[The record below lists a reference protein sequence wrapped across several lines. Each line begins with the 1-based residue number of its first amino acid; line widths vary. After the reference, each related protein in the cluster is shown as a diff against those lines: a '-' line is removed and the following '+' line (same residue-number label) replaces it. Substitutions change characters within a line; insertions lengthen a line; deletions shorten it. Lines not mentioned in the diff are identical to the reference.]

1 MVQGLAKLGILEHF
15 DYLSTVSGGGYL
27 GSWLTAWAQRHEQ
40 GMAGVSE
47 ALRKPRRPGT
57 SAEPE
62 EVRHLRDYS
71 NYLAP
76 RLGPLSVDTWPLIST
91 YLRNLTLNWLVIIPL
106 LCVVC

>member
-1 MVQGLAKLGILEHF
+1 
-15 DYLSTVSGGGYL
+15 
-27 GSWLTAWAQRHEQ
+27 
-40 GMAGVSE
+40 MAGVSE

-91 YLRNLTLNWLVIIPL
+91 CLRNLTLNWLVIIPL